1 MMNIEKSPMLLGSCR
16 LQRQI
21 EKTASGT
28 WFSSENTFVMVNLPA
43 VKMEIFINFSDS
55 EENGNN
61 VDVTGCILIS
71 YV

>member
-1 MMNIEKSPMLLGSCR
+1 MMNIQKSPMLLGSYR

-21 EKTASGT
+21 EKTASAT
-28 WFSSENTFVMVNLPA
+28 WFSFENTFLMVNLPA
-43 VKMEIFINFSDS
+43 ERLKIFINVSDS

-61 VDVTGCILIS
+61 ADVTGCILIS